1 MNMTEFK
8 KKAEEKVNI
17 LAKTFES
24 MPWENRTFYNHWL
37 TQTHAY
43 VSYTSTFL
51 TLCNQMTPSDHPLK
65 DHFEHHLKEED
76 GHEKMSENDMKFM
89 NSPDLPVFGITG
101 VFWKSQFYWIKEH
114 GPTAHLGYSLL
125 LEGLAAISGHNV
137 LKRIQ
142 AAGFAGYTFLK
153 VHAEEDTGHFIRAI
167 EATSVLTNRERAN
180 IYQNLCEGMDT
191 YIAILKECESRSIE
205 AKAA

>member
-1 MNMTEFK
+1 MKFSEFK
-8 KKAEEKVNI
+8 KQAEQKVSK
-17 LAKTFES
+17 LAEIFES
-24 MPWENRTFYNHWL
+24 MPWENRDFYNHWL

-51 TLCNQMTPSDHPLK
+51 TLCNQMTPKGHPLK
-65 DHFEHHLKEED
+65 EHFEHHLEEED

-125 LEGLAAISGHNV
+125 LEGLAAVSGHNV

-142 AAGFAGYTFLK
+142 GAGFNGYTFLK
-153 VHAEEDTGHFIRAI
+153 VHAEEDTGHFNRAV
-167 EATSVLTNRERAN
+167 EATSVLSDAERSN

-191 YIAILKECESRSIE
+191 YVAILKECERRSVSRL
-205 AKAA
+205 AA